1 MGEVLAEVAALKKSA
16 MAYLHPEVGVAVR
29 DATCGRNYF
38 NRPSAPE
45 VESNED
51 ADERALVLAEAMA
64 LKKSAVDYTSP
75 EVGVTSVAGAC
86 FGRNYF
92 DRYSAPE
99 TEEDDLADER
109 AEILA
114 EAGALKNLATSYMHP
129 EVVVTATDATLF
141 GRNWFSRPS
150 APEVE
155 SGEEADERALVLV
168 EAAALRKSAMDYTSP
183 EVGVATTDAACSR
196 NYFNRYSA
204 AETDDCEDEVASDS
218 VEDARLWLA
227 NERAEVLAEAAAL
240 KKSAM
245 DYLHP
250 EVGVAVRDATCGR
263 NYFSRPSAPEV
274 ESNEDADER
283 ALVLAEAMAL
293 KKSAVD
299 YTSPEV
305 GVISVGGPGFGR
317 NYFNRHS
324 APEIEEN
331 DLAEERGEILA
342 EAAALKNLAAAVKG
356 AHLSG
361 TKSTKFS
368 SSDQEVGKTKKSA
381 STVNLFGLMDGVY

>member
-1 MGEVLAEVAALKKSA
+1 MGD
-16 MAYLHPEVGVAVR
+16 YLHPEVGVAVR

-38 NRPSAPE
+38 SRPSAPQ

-109 AEILA
+109 AEVLA

-129 EVVVTATDATLF
+129 D
-141 GRNWFSRPS
+141 
-150 APEVE
+150 VE

-168 EAAALRKSAMDYTSP
+168 EAAALKRATIDY
-183 EVGVATTDAACSR
+183 
-196 NYFNRYSA
+196 
-204 AETDDCEDEVASDS
+204 
-218 VEDARLWLA
+218 
-227 NERAEVLAEAAAL
+227 
-240 KKSAM
+240 M
-245 DYLHP
+245 H
-250 EVGVAVRDATCGR
+250 
-263 NYFSRPSAPEV
+263 
-274 ESNEDADER
+274 
-283 ALVLAEAMAL
+283 
-293 KKSAVD
+293 
-299 YTSPEV
+299 PEV